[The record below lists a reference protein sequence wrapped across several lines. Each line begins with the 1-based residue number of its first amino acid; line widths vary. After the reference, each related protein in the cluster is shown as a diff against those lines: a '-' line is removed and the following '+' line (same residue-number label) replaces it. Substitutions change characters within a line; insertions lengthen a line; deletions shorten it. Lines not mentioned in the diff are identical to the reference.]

1 MTFRIL
7 IADDEPKL
15 AQYLAERVVSL
26 WPGVEVCGIAANGE
40 EALAKIQEQKPDAVL
55 LDIKM
60 PGMSG
65 LEVARK
71 ISHPCLVV
79 FVTAYHK
86 YAVDAFEEAAVDY
99 LLKPVNDERL
109 KRTIARLT
117 ERLAGKDRDRSP
129 HLDMLLSRLAQAM
142 ERKDEY
148 VRFLR
153 AASGKVTRLISTND
167 VLFIRAQ
174 SKYTLVFTK
183 EGEFLMRLP
192 LSQLIK
198 QLDPEQ
204 FWQIHRSTI
213 VNASKVVSVIQ
224 KGREEHV
231 LRISDHDELLP
242 VSRSYLHLFKQM

>member
-1 MTFRIL
+1 MSVRVL

-15 AQYLAERVVSL
+15 AEYLAERLAAL
-26 WPGVEVCGIAANGE
+26 WPGVEVCAVAANGD
-40 EALAKIQEQKPDAVL
+40 EALAKIQEQKPDVIF

-86 YAVDAFEEAAVDY
+86 YAVDAFEEEAVDY

-109 KRTIARLT
+109 KRTIARIQ
-117 ERLAGKDRDRSP
+117 ERQGTSGGRS
-129 HLDMLLSRLAQAM
+129 LETLLSKLAQTI
-142 ERKDEY
+142 ERKDDY
-148 VRFLR
+148 VRYFR
-153 AASGKVTRLISTND
+153 ATSGKVTRLISAGD
-167 VLFIRAQ
+167 VLFIRAH
-174 SKYTLVFTK
+174 SKYTLVITK
-183 EGEFLMRLP
+183 EGEFLMRLS

-213 VNASKVVSVIQ
+213 VNASKVISLMQ
-224 KGREEHV
+224 TGREEHV
-231 LRISDHDELLP
+231 LRICDHDELLP
-242 VSRSYLHLFKQM
+242 VSRSFLHLFKQM

>member
-1 MTFRIL
+1 MSIRVL

-15 AQYLAERVVSL
+15 AEYLAERLAAL
-26 WPGVEVCGIAANGE
+26 WPGVEVCDTAANGE
-40 EALAKIQEQKPDAVL
+40 EALAKIQEQKPDVAF

-86 YAVDAFEEAAVDY
+86 YAVDAFEEEAVDY

-109 KRTIARLT
+109 KRTIARIQ
-117 ERLAGKDRDRSP
+117 ERQAGKSGGRS
-129 HLDMLLSRLAQAM
+129 LETLLSKLARTV
-142 ERKDEY
+142 ERKDDY
-148 VRFLR
+148 VRYFR
-153 AASGKVTRLISTND
+153 ASSGKVTRLISACD
-167 VLFIRAQ
+167 VLFIRAH
-174 SKYTLVFTK
+174 SKYTLVITK
-183 EGEFLMRLP
+183 EGEFLMRLS

-213 VNASKVVSVIQ
+213 VNASKVISLMQ
-224 KGREEHV
+224 RGREEHV
-231 LRISDHDELLP
+231 LRIRDHDELLP
-242 VSRSYLHLFKQM
+242 VSRSFLHLFKQM